1 MKKSESI
8 TTGDALG
15 SKKQS
20 VTLSLFSKEIYIY
33 THIHTFVIKRTM
45 QMFMSAIAHSTSYE
59 LESRA
64 KFELVVL
71 QFV

>member
-1 MKKSESI
+1 
-8 TTGDALG
+8 
-15 SKKQS
+15 
-20 VTLSLFSKEIYIY
+20 
-33 THIHTFVIKRTM
+33 M

-71 QFV
+71 QSVCIMCLKHQGHVSLCKSIHK